1 MNYAEIRDE
10 SLKLINQYS
19 IAGSRINDSY
29 NNQLDYLK
37 RIPQL
42 LNDGQM
48 LIATTAKPI
57 CALKELRPCTAKP
70 RGGFLLFPLPHDFF
84 RLSGKGLAVFKRGEF
99 SRSHDY
105 RLLGEGSILVLKDL
119 FGSVTLEYFRYPA
132 EFGDDVCD
140 DAEAD
145 NSPDTHR
152 LLPYYIAAHLAMHD
166 DAYVYSTLLNEFEAR
181 LERLKRAP
189 NAERFVI
196 DDAYGGAYYEA

>member
-29 NNQLDYLK
+29 NNQLDYIK

-57 CALKELRPCTAKP
+57 TGLKELSPCAGKP
-70 RGGFLLFPLPHDFF
+70 RGRHLLFSLPCDLF
-84 RLSGKGLAVFKRGEF
+84 RLSGRGLSVFNRGEY

-105 RLLGEGSILVLKDL
+105 RLLGEKSILIPKSL
-119 FGSVTLEYFRYPA
+119 FGSVTLEYFRYPI
-132 EFGDDVCD
+132 ELGDDVD
-140 DAEAD
+140 DEVEAD

-166 DAYVYSTLLNEFEAR
+166 DAYIYRALLNEFEAR

-189 NAERFVI
+189 SAERFII
-196 DDAYGGAYYEA
+196 DDAYGGAYHEA

>member
-19 IAGSRINDSY
+19 IAGSRISESY

-42 LNDGQM
+42 INDGQM

-57 CALKELRPCTAKP
+57 TGLRELKPCAGKP
-70 RGGFLLFPLPHDFF
+70 RGDYLLFSLPYDLF
-84 RLSGKGLAVFKRGEF
+84 RLSGRGLAVFKGGEYT
-99 SRSHDY
+99 RSHDY
-105 RLLGEGSILVLKDL
+105 RLFGEKSILIPKSL

-132 EFGDDVCD
+132 EFDENPEE

-152 LLPYYIAAHLAMHD
+152 ILPYYIAAHLAMHD
-166 DAYVYSTLLNEFEAR
+166 DTYVYSALLNEFEAR

-189 NAERFVI
+189 SAERFI
-196 DDAYGGAYYEA
+196 TEDAYGGMYYEA